1 MRLARK
7 PALVVEC
14 DAMRLLWRILRGSR
28 RSFEGSLGL
37 RFALVVAI
45 ALLAGAS
52 AGVLPAVIG
61 QAVGTIAQGAR
72 VPTGPAT
79 GFARLVAMLMPAG
92 SAWGIVLVTLGA
104 TVITVAIAVFS
115 SRLGSSLSGDVT
127 AAVRIELLQSVLGTS
142 AREIVDAGAA
152 LATAT
157 APRGPVPPGKGG
169 PAAPP
174 GKGGPVTPPGKG
186 GPDGGGPGTP
196 VGRGRELVKLAIS
209 RESAMFADF
218 AVSVVTGLPQS
229 LATLAVLGY
238 ELLVSDAWF
247 ALAGGLGLFGISRLL
262 ADRVSRRVGE
272 ERRAMQN
279 ADADVFGDLQEKL
292 ATMEDLRLWGAR
304 GEALGEFTE
313 VARACAR
320 ARTRFASALA
330 VSGQIK
336 SVFSAM
342 SPLLIVV
349 ALGLAGRAY
358 QAGEVAKLLLVV
370 PLLMSRLEALDAL
383 RAGLIERSPLLAAV
397 IKLLSLPPAPP
408 RAADA
413 VTLDLA
419 RVAGKLAFEA
429 VSFTPP
435 GASAPVISG
444 LTLTVPAGA
453 VVAICGPSGSGKSS
467 LLRLLLRLDD
477 PDSGEIALDGTDLR
491 RIEPEQMPEIFGVVR
506 QTSQPLERPIRHNLG
521 LGLEPKPS
529 DQAMIRALEQVQL
542 HELVA
547 GSRARS
553 DGDAAAASAAPA
565 APEGR
570 SLDTE
575 YHAHPP
581 NFSGGEVRR
590 LLLAR
595 MLLGPS
601 RVLVL
606 DEPEAGL
613 PSATAEEILAATR
626 EHAAGRTVLVVT
638 HAPHLLRSDFNV
650 VLDRGQLVGQGTHQE
665 LLERSETYR
674 QLLAE
679 SIKGGG
685 PPQPPQR
692 ADAPGGSRSPRS
704 TPAT

>member
-1 MRLARK
+1 
-7 PALVVEC
+7 
-14 DAMRLLWRILRGSR
+14 MRLLWRILRGSR
-28 RSFEGSLGL
+28 RSFEGSLAL

-61 QAVGTIAQGAR
+61 QAVGSIAQGAK
-72 VPTGPAT
+72 VPTAPAS
-79 GFARLVAMLMPAG
+79 GFARLAATLMPVG

-127 AAVRIELLQSVLGTS
+127 AAVRIELLQAVLGTS
-142 AREIVDAGAA
+142 ARDIVEAGAA
-152 LATAT
+152 LASAT
-157 APRGPVPPGKGG
+157 APRGPVPPGRAVPG

-174 GKGGPVTPPGKG
+174 GKAASGLAAPPGKG
-186 GPDGGGPGTP
+186 GPDGGGPGAP
-196 VGRGRELVKLAIS
+196 VGRGRELVKLAVS

-247 ALAGGLGLFGISRLL
+247 ALAGGLGLFVISRLL

-304 GEALGEFTE
+304 REALGEFTE

-383 RAGLIERSPLLAAV
+383 RAGLIERSPLLEAV
-397 IKLLSLPPAPP
+397 IKLLSLPPAPS
-408 RAADA
+408 RAVDA
-413 VTLDLA
+413 VKLDLA
-419 RVAGKLAFEA
+419 QVTGKIVFDA

-444 LTLTVPAGA
+444 VTLAVPAGA

-477 PDSGEIALDGTDLR
+477 PDSGGIALDGTDLR
-491 RIEPEQMPEIFGVVR
+491 RIEPEQLPEIFGVVR
-506 QTSQPLERPIRHNLG
+506 QTSQPLERPIRHNLA
-521 LGLEPKPS
+521 LGLTPKPA
-529 DQAMIRALEQVQL
+529 DGEMLRALEQVQL

-547 GSRARS
+547 GTRAQ
-553 DGDAAAASAAPA
+553 AEAASAQGG
-565 APEGR
+565 PEGR

-575 YHAHPP
+575 YRAHPP

-650 VLDRGQLVGQGTHQE
+650 VLDRGKLVGQGTHQE

-679 SIKGGG
+679 SIQGGG
-685 PPQPPQR
+685 PPQR
-692 ADAPGGSRSPRS
+692 ADALGGSRSPRS
-704 TPAT
+704 APAT

>member
-1 MRLARK
+1 
-7 PALVVEC
+7 
-14 DAMRLLWRILRGSR
+14 MRLLWRILRRSR

-37 RFALVVAI
+37 RFALVVAV
-45 ALLAGAS
+45 ALLAGTT

-61 QAVGTIAQGAR
+61 QAVGSIAQGAK
-72 VPTGPAT
+72 VPAGTAS
-79 GFARLVAMLMPAG
+79 GFARLAALIMPTSSPWAV
-92 SAWGIVLVTLGA
+92 VLVTLLA
-104 TVITVAIAVFS
+104 TVLTVAIAVAS
-115 SRLGSSLSGDVT
+115 SRLGSSLAGDVT
-127 AAVRIELLQSVLGTS
+127 AAVRIELLGSVLGAS
-142 AREIVDAGAA
+142 ARNVVDAGAA

-157 APRGPVPPGKGG
+157 APKGPVPPGKG
-169 PAAPP
+169 AA
-174 GKGGPVTPPGKG
+174 PPGKG
-186 GPDGGGPGTP
+186 GPDGGAPGPAAPAT
-196 VGRGRELVKLAIS
+196 RGRELVKLAIS

-218 AVSVVTGLPQS
+218 AVSVVIGLPQS
-229 LATLAVLGY
+229 FATLAVLGY
-238 ELLVSDAWF
+238 ELMVSDAWF
-247 ALAGGLGLFGISRLL
+247 ALVGGLGLFGLSRLL

-304 GEALGEFTE
+304 REALAEFTA

-383 RAGLIERSPLLAAV
+383 RAGLIERTPLLEAV
-397 IKLLSLPPAPP
+397 IKLLGLPPAPS

-413 VTLDLA
+413 VKLDLA
-419 RVAGKLAFEA
+419 GIKGTILFDA
-429 VSFTPP
+429 VRYTPS
-435 GASAPVISG
+435 GASSAVIDRV
-444 LTLTVPAGA
+444 TLDVPAGS
-453 VVAICGPSGSGKSS
+453 VVGICGPSGSGKSS

-477 PDSGEIALDGTDLR
+477 PDAGSITLDGTDLR
-491 RIEPEQMPEIFGVVR
+491 KIEPEQLAEIFGVVR
-506 QTSQPLERPIRHNLG
+506 QTSQLLERPVRHSLG
-521 LGLEPKPS
+521 LGLHPKPS
-529 DQAMIRALEQVQL
+529 DAAMVKALEQVQL
-542 HELVA
+542 LELAA
-547 GSRARS
+547 GGR
-553 DGDAAAASAAPA
+553 AASA
-565 APEGR
+565 PEGSARPGASR

-575 YHAHPP
+575 YRAHPP

-595 MLLGPS
+595 MLLGPN

-626 EHAAGRTVLVVT
+626 EHAEGRTVLVVT

-650 VLDRGQLVGQGTHQE
+650 VLDRGRLVAQGKHEE
-665 LLERSETYR
+665 LVERSEIYR
-674 QLLAE
+674 DLLAE
-679 SIKGGG
+679 SIKGGAG
-685 PPQPPQR
+685 V
-692 ADAPGGSRSPRS
+692 APR
-704 TPAT
+704 